1 MCDLEAD
8 DAFNTFKMICPR
20 PLNCTDELQRDGY
33 VPLVQ
38 GVGPSIVALISCSI
52 SIFSSLLILYTYVR
66 WKDVRTG
73 SRSIITFLAI
83 ADLVTASG
91 YVIGSANYIY
101 QYKEDRNPYDPCN
114 TFNTVC
120 KIQSFLTTTSSMS
133 SFAWTSILAFYL
145 YLIIVKAKIRTAY
158 RLMPLFHIIAWL
170 LPLVITLPLLIEDKL
185 GYSPF
190 AASNWCFIGPRSVQN
205 KAPCGSLDY
214 ELFLLV
220 LVGGK
225 LWEIITYV
233 LIIALYMAIKLHIYK
248 EVKWVLQCNKFFI

>member
-1 MCDLEAD
+1 MCDSEED
-8 DAFNTFKMICPR
+8 DAFKTICPR

-38 GVGPSIVALISCSI
+38 DVGPSIVALVSCSI

-101 QYKEDRNPYDPCN
+101 EYRNWKDRNPYDPCN

-120 KIQSFLTTTSSMS
+120 EIQSFLTTTSSMS
-133 SFAWTSILAFYL
+133 SFAWTSILAVYL

-170 LPLVITLPLLIEDKL
+170 LPLVITLPLLIKDRL
-185 GYSPF
+185 GYAPF
-190 AASNWCFIGPRSVQN
+190 AASNWCFISARSVRN
-205 KAPCGSLDY
+205 KDLCGNLNY

-233 LIIALYMAIKLHIYK
+233 LIIILYMAIKLHIYK
-248 EVKWVLQCNKFFI
+248 EVNLVVQCGNNFV